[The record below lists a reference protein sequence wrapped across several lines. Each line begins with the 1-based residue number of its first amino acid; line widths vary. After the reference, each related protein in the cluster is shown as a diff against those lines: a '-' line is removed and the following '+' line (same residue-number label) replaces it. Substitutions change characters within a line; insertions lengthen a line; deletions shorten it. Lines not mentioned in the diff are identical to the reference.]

1 MKGAL
6 SFLTVLGRAA
16 RPDERTLTWFP
27 IVGIAVG
34 AIVGLVWW
42 AAGRLWPAALAATLA
57 VAADAI
63 VTGCLHLDG
72 VADAADGL
80 LPAVERSRRLEI
92 MADPRVGAFGAVALI
107 LVLFSRTASL
117 AATPPKPLVVIGL
130 WCASRTLMAVVA
142 RAVPYARDEGGM
154 ASSFVG
160 DATQRGRRRGLPPWA
175 GVAAYGMAAALALA
189 VAGAGLR
196 GLAVIV
202 AAVLGMA
209 AVVWLAQ
216 RRIGGYTGDVL
227 GAGGV
232 LAETLGL
239 LVLAAR

>member
-1 MKGAL
+1 
-6 SFLTVLGRAA
+6 
-16 RPDERTLTWFP
+16 LTWFP
-27 IVGIAVG
+27 VVGVTVG

-42 AAGRLWPAALAATLA
+42 AAGRLWPAAVAATLA

-80 LPAVERSRRLEI
+80 LPSVERSRRLEI
-92 MADPRVGAFGAVALI
+92 MADPRIGAFGAVALI
-107 LVLFSRTASL
+107 LVLFARTASL
-117 AATPPKPLVVIGL
+117 AATTAKPLVVMGL
-130 WCASRTLMAVVA
+130 WCGSRTMMAVVA

-160 DATQRGRRRGLPPWA
+160 DAPGRRGRWSGLPPWA

-189 VAGAGLR
+189 LVGAGLK
-196 GLAVIV
+196 GLAVI
-202 AAVLGMA
+202 AAALLGMGA
-209 AVVWLAQ
+209 TVWLAQ

-239 LVLAAR
+239 LALAAR

>member
-1 MKGAL
+1 MRGAL

-16 RPDERTLTWFP
+16 QPNERTLAWFP
-27 IVGIAVG
+27 VVGIAVG
-34 AIVGLVWW
+34 AIVGLVWC
-42 AAGRLWPAALAATLA
+42 AAGRLWPAAVAATLA

-92 MADPRVGAFGAVALI
+92 MADPRVGAFGAVALV
-107 LVLFSRTASL
+107 LVLFARTASL
-117 AATPPKPLVVIGL
+117 ASTTPRPLVIMGL

-142 RAVPYARDEGGM
+142 RAVPYARDQGGM

-160 DATQRGRRRGLPPWA
+160 DAMQRGRRSGLPAWA
-175 GVAAYGMAAALALA
+175 GVAAYGMAAALAL
-189 VAGAGLR
+189 VLAGVGLK
-196 GLAVIV
+196 GLAVL
-202 AAVLGMA
+202 AAALVGMG

>member
-1 MKGAL
+1 MRGAL

-16 RPDERTLTWFP
+16 RPNERTLTWFP
-27 IVGIAVG
+27 VVGVAIG

-42 AAGRLWPAALAATLA
+42 AAGRLWPAAVAATLA

-72 VADAADGL
+72 LADAADGL
-80 LPAVERSRRLEI
+80 LPAVGRSRRLEI

-107 LVLFSRTASL
+107 LVLFARTASL
-117 AATPPKPLVVIGL
+117 AATTPKPLVVMGL
-130 WCASRTLMAVVA
+130 WCGSRTLMAVVA
-142 RAVPYARDEGGM
+142 RTVPYARDEGGM

-160 DATQRGRRRGLPPWA
+160 DAEPHGRRSGLPPWA
-175 GVAAYGMAAALALA
+175 PVAAYGMAAAIAL
-189 VAGAGLR
+189 VLAGAGLK
-196 GLAVIV
+196 GLAVI
-202 AAVLGMA
+202 AAALLGMG

-239 LVLAAR
+239 LALAAR